1 MSQSARA
8 LHELM
13 DQRDEQTVLLARPAS
28 GNAGGGGGGG
38 DYDDSG
44 DMFERDSLPGS
55 DDDSNALYGRRQVP
69 ARAFDG
75 ITRQARPARNNFG
88 AGRLGGVAG
97 AGRLREPPGDRE
109 ERAPAG
115 DRDRERDRGGDM
127 PPTQRPVPSLE
138 RIKLDLLFPPRL
150 DANGAEIEH
159 ECFACHY
166 ARNDCVPRVA
176 VQGYHGLMMLVQS
189 ADSGTC
195 RVTLSDEVRRYY
207 DSEIR
212 EPGNRFIGEGMRPF
226 PEWPTRT
233 IFKHYFSPEH
243 GRNDARASV
252 RWRTHVLENVVYTMA
267 NNGLFV
273 EQQDGAGPPQRMVN
287 YPVLEVFLKANNAL
301 NQMVKMDLNKLGGAG
316 SSVAPPTQTASNT
329 LMGPDRVHVATGGAK
344 IRSALMH

>member
-1 MSQSARA
+1 MSQSAHA
-8 LHELM
+8 LHDLM
-13 DQRDEQTVLLARPAS
+13 DQRDEQTALMARP
-28 GNAGGGGGGG
+28 AGGGGAGIGGG
-38 DYDDSG
+38 DYDSGG

-55 DDDSNALYGRRQVP
+55 DDDSNAFTRRP
-69 ARAFDG
+69 ARSFDG
-75 ITRQARPARNNFG
+75 VTRQARPARNNFG
-88 AGRLGGVAG
+88 GASGVSG
-97 AGRLREPPGDRE
+97 AGRLRERPGDRE

-115 DRDRERDRGGDM
+115 DRDRERERGADM
-127 PPTQRPVPSLE
+127 PPVQRPVTTLE
-138 RIKLDLLFPPRL
+138 RIKLDALFPPTL
-150 DANGAEIEH
+150 DRNGAEIEH

-195 RVTLSDEVRRYY
+195 RVTLSDEVRRFYE
-207 DSEIR
+207 SEIR
-212 EPGNRFIGEGMRPF
+212 EPGNRFVADGMRPF

-273 EQQDGAGPPQRMVN
+273 ETQEGAAPPTRSVN
-287 YPVLEVFLKANNAL
+287 YPVLELFLKANNAL